1 MAANAI
7 IKAEDLRVYYILP
20 KGVYVK
26 AVDGVNVE
34 ISEKGFTGIVG
45 ESGSGKTTLAESLLY
60 LIEPPMI
67 KMGGRVYYRDVDME
81 KIPKSERSR
90 LYGEKLA
97 IIPQYAMDALNP
109 TLKIGGFIK
118 DFAKSH
124 KKDVEE
130 IAKVAIER
138 FRAIGLDED
147 VLNRYP
153 HELSGGMRQRVT
165 IVISSLLNPEVLI
178 ADEPTSNLDVV
189 KQQVVLDFLEG
200 LLRNGYVKTLVMVTH
215 DLPLILERADR
226 LIIMYGGH
234 VVETGDK
241 EEVLKEP
248 LHPYTKLFIKSIP
261 PVGARIKQSRLR
273 GIPGNPPDLRFPP
286 PGCRFH
292 PRCPFAMDVCRKEV
306 PPDIALGRGRVVKCW
321 LYFGKR

>member
-1 MAANAI
+1 MINAI
-7 IKAEDLRVYYILP
+7 IRAENLRVYYILP
-20 KGVYVK
+20 KGIYVK
-26 AVDGVNVE
+26 AVDGVNVG
-34 ISEKGFTGIVG
+34 IPEKGFTGIVG

-67 KMGGRVYYRDVDME
+67 KIGGKVYYRDIDMDQIS
-81 KIPKSERSR
+81 KGERSK

-97 IIPQYAMDALNP
+97 IVPQYAMDALNP
-109 TLKIGGFIK
+109 TLKIGGLIK
-118 DFAKSH
+118 DLAKSH

-130 IAKVAIER
+130 IMKTAIER
-138 FRAIGLDED
+138 FKFIGLSED
-147 VLNRYP
+147 VLDRYP

-189 KQQVVLDFLEG
+189 KQQVVLRFLED
-200 LLRNGYVKTLVMVTH
+200 LLRNGYVKSLVMVTH
-215 DLPLILERADR
+215 DLPLILEKADR

-241 EEVLKEP
+241 EDVLNEP
-248 LHPYTKLFIKSIP
+248 LHPYTRMFIRSIP
-261 PVGARIKQSRLR
+261 PVGARIKQLRLS

-292 PRCPFAMDVCRKEV
+292 PRCPFAMDICRKEV
-306 PPDIALGRGRVVKCW
+306 PPDIVVDGGRVVKCW
-321 LYFGKR
+321 LYAKR